1 MNHVRRHR
9 VVGCTNHRLTR
20 DCLICR
26 QGLVLEQERGR
37 RAFCPVPLPAT
48 IDFCEDCR
56 QKYLRT
62 GVALVHAETG
72 RVLVMRDE
80 AFRAIFDHPIPEDKI
95 VYVEE
100 NVLAQITAVCK
111 AIREIERRGR
121 QTHEMWL
128 N

>member
-1 MNHVRRHR
+1 
-9 VVGCTNHRLTR
+9 
-20 DCLICR
+20 
-26 QGLVLEQERGR
+26 
-37 RAFCPVPLPAT
+37 
-48 IDFCEDCR
+48 
-56 QKYLRT
+56 
-62 GVALVHAETG
+62 VALVHAETG

-121 QTHEMWL
+121 QAHEMWL